1 MKKEKIYKLL
11 THLVLLAGVICML
24 LPLFWMLMTS
34 FKNNIEAVAVPMTV
48 FPKVWDFG
56 GYQRCLLYTSPSPRD
71 CS

>member
-48 FPKVWDFG
+48 
-56 GYQRCLLYTSPSPRD
+56 SPRSGILED
-71 CS
+71 ISVFGKEIL